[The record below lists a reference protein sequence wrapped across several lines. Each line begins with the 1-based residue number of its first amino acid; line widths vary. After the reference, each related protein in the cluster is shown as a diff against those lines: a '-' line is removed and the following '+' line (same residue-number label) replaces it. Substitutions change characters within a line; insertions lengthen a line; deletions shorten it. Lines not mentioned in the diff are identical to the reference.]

1 MEESRYLPVT
11 FHLDPNTEPYRM
23 EIYAD
28 ADQNI
33 RDMLRV
39 FINLEDDRG
48 WSVVDGAGHNVDSMT
63 GDSLKSWT
71 PLHVVYSHAGAA
83 LPFLDSWLQS
93 LQSLDI
99 RYFPP
104 FDLANPEIQRQEI
117 LIDLD
122 GVPGPIDRWVSAA
135 FTPDGRIW
143 LMGEMRIYCIDIFEN
158 QFILHGALDLPRG
171 FSGNGLLSCNELLL
185 IYSRQACFSLSMQTY
200 IETAGNVTWTEFYRS
215 ETGEILEIQPGRYD
229 VQILLKRQNAVSVVE
244 KMAGSWRERPLP
256 NRCPNLTSAVFQ
268 GNDLIWIDHIRG
280 VFTNANSSLFLD
292 YPGSDH
298 EPIQLK
304 QLPNNGLMVLRGPWL
319 YIIRRNH
326 EGNLELKYRFI
337 VSRPI
342 TISLDKNVLTL
353 LRSDNKVQ
361 LTLLSHENFMPAPA
375 LHERIP
381 ILIAQ

>member
-11 FHLDPNTEPYRM
+11 FHLGPNTEPYRM

-33 RDMLRV
+33 RDILRA
-39 FINLEDDRG
+39 FINLDDSE
-48 WSVVDGAGHNVDSMT
+48 WSVMDGAGNRVDDGMT
-63 GDSLKSWT
+63 GDSLRSWT

-185 IYSRQACFSLSMQTY
+185 IYNQQACFSLPVQTF
-200 IETAGNVTWTEFYRS
+200 IKTAGKVEWTEFYRT
-215 ETGEILEIQPGRYD
+215 ENGEILGIQPGRYD
-229 VQILLKRQNAVSVVE
+229 LQILLKKQNAVLVVKKE
-244 KMAGSWRERPLP
+244 GGHWHENPVL
-256 NRCPNLTSAVFQ
+256 NQCLNLSCAILQ
-268 GNDLIWIDHIRG
+268 GNDLIWIDHIRN
-280 VFTNANSSLFLD
+280 VFINDRSALILN

-298 EPIQLK
+298 EPLQLK
-304 QLPNNGLMVLRGPWL
+304 LLPNNGLMVLRGPWL